1 MAYYTNLTPYVPTPT
16 IGYPGQREPSAVIGQ
31 ANRQATLVGPTVG
44 VAVHTPIAPAVPETV
59 TADHTPSVAT
69 NLQTGIKARSVEVQS
84 PVIGVA
90 VHTPLITPLGTRP
103 HYKTPT
109 QVWSWNYGN
118 GGGGSG
124 NGGSWA

>member
-1 MAYYTNLTPYVPTPT
+1 MAYYTNLTPYVPTPVV
-16 IGYPGQREPSAVIGQ
+16 GYPGQGEPSAVIGQ
-31 ANRQATLVGPTVG
+31 ANRLATPVGPTVG
-44 VAVHTPIAPAVPETV
+44 VAVHTAIAPVVSETA
-59 TADHTPSVAT
+59 TADLTPSAVT
-69 NLQTGIKARSVEVQS
+69 HLETGVKTPRVEVQS
-84 PVIGVA
+84 PVIGQA

-109 QVWSWNYGN
+109 QVWSWDYGN